1 MTFPGASVM
10 EWTVYCGRDSATAK
24 GNSVVIDITYLELGP
39 EIEKRPSILKGLLF
53 SLLLLAKRSR
63 VNGIAI
69 VLGQALRDRG
79 QVLLLDCVKPHAD
92 EFDLWGIEVFW
103 VGHWGGAIEGG
114 LPGDPEV
121 T

>member
-1 MTFPGASVM
+1 MTLPGASVM
-10 EWTVYCGRDSATAK
+10 EWTVCYGMDSATAK
-24 GNSVVIDITYLELGP
+24 GGLVATDMVYLKLGP
-39 EIEKRPSILKGLLF
+39 EVEDPRGVLKSLLFGLLW
-53 SLLLLAKRSR
+53 LAKRSR
-63 VNGIAI
+63 INGIAI

-114 LPGDPEV
+114 LPGDPEAS
-121 T
+121 

>member
-69 VLGQALRDRG
+69 VLGHYVPDMS
-79 QVLLLDCVKPHAD
+79 QVLLLDRLKPPVD
-92 EFDLWGIEVFW
+92 EFDLRGVRAFW
-103 VGHWGGAIEGG
+103 VGHWDGAIEGE
-114 LPGDPEV
+114 LPGDPEA

>member
-1 MTFPGASVM
+1 M

-24 GNSVVIDITYLELGP
+24 GNSVVVDITYLELGP

-69 VLGQALRDRG
+69 VLGKTLCEMV
-79 QVLLLDCVKPHAD
+79 QVPPFDCLEPFVD
-92 EFDLWGIEVFW
+92 EFNLWGILV
-103 VGHWGGAIEGG
+103 
-114 LPGDPEV
+114 
-121 T
+121 